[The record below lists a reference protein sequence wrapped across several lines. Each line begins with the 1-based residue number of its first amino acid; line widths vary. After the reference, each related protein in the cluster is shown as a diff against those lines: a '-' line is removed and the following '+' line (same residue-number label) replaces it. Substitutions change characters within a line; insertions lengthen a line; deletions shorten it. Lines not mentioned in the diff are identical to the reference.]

1 MPHSSVLPCLPL
13 LGKQQEQI
21 MCWLVVW
28 VLGKAATCF
37 WRLFLSGAV
46 LSPCMTPLRRPSQCS
61 TRGTQK
67 QRKNHSCPPKAMQ
80 SGPQPSGGVSA
91 GSASLSAHIPAQL
104 WFSFLLARRQ
114 LLQSGLWEWIPPLW
128 GQDCSVPGTLALP
141 VVLMYGFILGAET
154 MGFEGLQPG
163 DEATLVSCRESQN
176 TDLVNDGFSSS
187 PAPFSPSLK
196 SGGPNHFDSSVR
208 GHSKLRGLP
217 FLQQQELEI
226 QFSLG
231 QADLLRQIEWSILT
245 THLTGMDVFVKRWT
259 VSFYYYFSTLCCRT
273 LFLFLNSLQIC
284 YQHLGKFS
292 VICFL

>member
-1 MPHSSVLPCLPL
+1 
-13 LGKQQEQI
+13 
-21 MCWLVVW
+21 
-28 VLGKAATCF
+28 
-37 WRLFLSGAV
+37 
-46 LSPCMTPLRRPSQCS
+46 
-61 TRGTQK
+61 
-67 QRKNHSCPPKAMQ
+67 MQ
-80 SGPQPSGGVSA
+80 SGPQTSGGVSA
-91 GSASLSAHIPAQL
+91 GSASLRAHIPAQL

-114 LLQSGLWEWIPPLW
+114 LLQSGLWEWILPLW
-128 GQDCSVPGTLALP
+128 GQDCSVPGTPALL
-141 VVLMYGFILGAET
+141 VVLTYGFILGAET

-163 DEATLVSCRESQN
+163 DEATLVSYRESQN

-196 SGGPNHFDSSVR
+196 SRGPNHFDSSMW
-208 GHSKLRGLP
+208 GHSKLRLLP
-217 FLQQQELEI
+217 FLQQQELEM

-284 YQHLGKFS
+284 HQHLGKFS